1 MVCVPHYASPL
12 LAARNAYSRAYTTSK
27 AQVNYRYRSA
37 DFELENRLGGFRN
50 LAMQKTYV

>member
-1 MVCVPHYASPL
+1 MDGGL
-12 LAARNAYSRAYTTSK
+12 LYVSQYELVHNAFNCAYTTSK